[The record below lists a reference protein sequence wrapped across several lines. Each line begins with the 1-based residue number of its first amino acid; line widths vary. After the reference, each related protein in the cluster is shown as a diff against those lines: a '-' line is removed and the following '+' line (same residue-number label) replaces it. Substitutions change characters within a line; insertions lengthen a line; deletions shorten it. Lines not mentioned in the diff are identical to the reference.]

1 MDKSSVSRTLLTT
14 TLFPTSYPSYIAVTI
29 YFPGFKLRFSGF
41 DDEWKKSNLGNISS
55 NEMYGMN
62 SAAKD
67 YDGFNKYI
75 RITDISE
82 TSNKFIPNPLT
93 SPDGDLEDK
102 YKLKKGDIVF
112 ARTGAST
119 GKTYLYDDNDRNLY
133 FAGFLI
139 KFHIDNADPKFIFYN
154 TLKEEYLNWVSV
166 MSVRSGQPGINSN
179 EYKKLPIILPSLDE
193 QNKISNFLTSIDKKI
208 DLLERKH
215 QFYQEFKKFLMQQI
229 FTQKLRFDDNCQYKT
244 KQVKDFL
251 IESKIEGIDD
261 INKRLTVKLNLK
273 GITVR
278 ESKTIEIEGATKQ
291 FIRKTGQFI
300 YGKQNLHKGAFGIIP
315 KELDGYLT
323 SSDIPSFDFKGGIK
337 PKWFYYYFARKSFYE
352 KLENLSTGTGSKR
365 ISPKEFLNIKI
376 IVPEFKEQHKI
387 VCLLE
392 KFDEKINGISN
403 QIVQMNMFKK
413 SLLQQMFVVQL
424 ILSLLQNKK
433 HI

>member
-1 MDKSSVSRTLLTT
+1 M
-14 TLFPTSYPSYIAVTI
+14 
-29 YFPGFKLRFSGF
+29 RFSGF
-41 DDEWKKSNLGNISS
+41 DDEWKSYKLREIGLFKNGVNKSKEDFGSGYPFINLEDIFD
-55 NEMYGMN
+55 
-62 SAAKD
+62 KD
-67 YDGFNKYI
+67 YLLNKEY
-75 RITDISE
+75 SLVKVSKKE
-82 TSNKFIPNPLT
+82 
-93 SPDGDLEDK
+93 
-102 YKLKKGDIVF
+102 LKEYNLNKGDVLF
-112 ARTGAST
+112 
-119 GKTYLYDDNDRNLY
+119 
-133 FAGFLI
+133 
-139 KFHIDNADPKFIFYN
+139 
-154 TLKEEYLNWVSV
+154 
-166 MSVRSGQPGINSN
+166 VRSSVKPSGVGLTTVINENLINTVFSGFIIRFREN
-179 EYKKLPIILPSLDE
+179 KQILDLNFKRYCFNITSFRNSLMSKSTTSANTNINQQSLSKLTINAPCIDE
-193 QNKISNFLTSIDKKI
+193 QKKIASFLEIIDKKI
-208 DLLERKH
+208 ELLNKKSEYYIK
-215 QFYQEFKKFLMQQI
+215 FKKYLMQQI

-323 SSDIPSFDFKGGIK
+323 SSDIPSFDFKEGIE

>member
-1 MDKSSVSRTLLTT
+1 MRFIDESDNWNL
-14 TLFPTSYPSYIAVTI
+14 
-29 YFPGFKLRFSGF
+29 FKLGEVLDKKGYIRGPFGSALKRGEMKKEGIPVYEQQHAIYNNRIFRYYIDNDKFQELKRFQVFPNDLIVSCSGTIGKTSLITNN
-41 DDEWKKSNLGNISS
+41 DEKGIISQALLILRSNPNIINPKFLKYFLETNSGYNSLISS
-55 NEMYGMN
+55 AGGSSQVNI
-62 SAAKD
+62 AK
-67 YDGFNKYI
+67 K
-75 RITDISE
+75 
-82 TSNKFIPNPLT
+82 
-93 SPDGDLEDK
+93 
-102 YKLKKGDIVF
+102 
-112 ARTGAST
+112 
-119 GKTYLYDDNDRNLY
+119 
-133 FAGFLI
+133 
-139 KFHIDNADPKFIFYN
+139 
-154 TLKEEYLNWVSV
+154 
-166 MSVRSGQPGINSN
+166 Q
-179 EYKKLPIILPSLDE
+179 IILDIPLLVPNLETQSKIISFLDLIN
-193 QNKISNFLTSIDKKI
+193 NKIE
-208 DLLERKH
+208 LLEEKH
-215 QFYQEFKKFLMQQI
+215 KYYQDFKKYLMQKLFAQE
-229 FTQKLRFDDNCQYKT
+229 LRFDDNCQYKT

-323 SSDIPSFDFKGGIK
+323 SSDIPSFDFKGGIE

>member
-1 MDKSSVSRTLLTT
+1 MSEEKLV
-14 TLFPTSYPSYIAVTI
+14 P
-29 YFPGFKLRFSGF
+29 KLRFSGF

-215 QFYQEFKKFLMQQI
+215 QFYQEFKKYLMQQI
-229 FTQKLRFDDNCQYKT
+229 FTQKLRFNFDES
-244 KQVKDFL
+244 
-251 IESKIEGIDD
+251 ISKI
-261 INKRLTVKLNLK
+261 NK
-273 GITVR
+273 
-278 ESKTIEIEGATKQ
+278 
-291 FIRKTGQFI
+291 
-300 YGKQNLHKGAFGIIP
+300 GKQLNKEHMLEIGKFYVLNGGQEPSGYTDSWNTSENTVTISEGGNSCGFVNFNTEKFWSGGHCYYLNKLSENIDVYYLYSYLKFIEPQIMRLRVGSGLPNIQKG
-315 KELDGYLT
+315 
-323 SSDIPSFDFKGGIK
+323 DI
-337 PKWFYYYFARKSFYE
+337 E
-352 KLENLSTGTGSKR
+352 
-365 ISPKEFLNIKI
+365 NIKI
-376 IVPEFKEQHKI
+376 KILPKKEQIK
-387 VCLLE
+387 
-392 KFDEKINGISN
+392 ISN
-403 QIVQMNMFKK
+403 LLLSTDNKSSSIESQKDSFEIFKK
-413 SLLQQMFVVQL
+413 GLLQQMFV
-424 ILSLLQNKK
+424 
-433 HI
+433 

>member
-1 MDKSSVSRTLLTT
+1 M
-14 TLFPTSYPSYIAVTI
+14 
-29 YFPGFKLRFSGF
+29 RFSGF
-41 DDEWKKSNLGNISS
+41 DDEWNEDYLNKLFDNRNERNFESLEVLSVTINDGVLKRSDLGSDRKNKDKKSMKHVLKGDLVYNPMFMWKGASGISS
-55 NEMYGMN
+55 YEGIT
-62 SAAKD
+62 SAD
-67 YDGFNKYI
+67 YIVLKSKNNVNPIFFSHLFQTEK
-75 RITDISE
+75 SL
-82 TSNKFIPNPLT
+82 NKFKNY
-93 SPDGDLEDK
+93 SQG
-102 YKLKKGDIVF
+102 
-112 ARTGAST
+112 S
-119 GKTYLYDDNDRNLY
+119 
-133 FAGFLI
+133 
-139 KFHIDNADPKFIFYN
+139 
-154 TLKEEYLNWVSV
+154 
-166 MSVRSGQPGINSN
+166 
-179 EYKKLPIILPSLDE
+179 
-193 QNKISNFLTSIDKKI
+193 
-208 DLLERKH
+208 LLERLRLMYP
-215 QFYQEFKKFLMQQI
+215 QFSDIKMAFPSYEEQEKIANLLTFVDNKIELIEKKYQTYLDFKKYLMQQI

-323 SSDIPSFDFKGGIK
+323 SSDIPSFDFKEGIE